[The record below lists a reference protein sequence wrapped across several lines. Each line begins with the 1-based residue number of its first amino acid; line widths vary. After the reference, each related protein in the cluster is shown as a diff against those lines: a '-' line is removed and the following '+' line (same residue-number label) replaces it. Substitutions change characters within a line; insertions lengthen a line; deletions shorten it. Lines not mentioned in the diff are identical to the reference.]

1 MLHWLGI
8 ALIDVTKVVR
18 QDRELS
24 VLHRR
29 RYVQDCA
36 HAPDRYVFD
45 ETRKHLVS
53 LIMILGLF
61 SVLALALGLPA
72 NTTIDASGEVTTNPP
87 DETTE
92 APVEGTTNP
101 PDEETT
107 EALGEVT
114 TNPPDEE
121 TTEPEDPGDVTTNPP
136 DEGTTEAATTTTTK
150 AAPEGS
156 TTVMEGSTSL
166 PPLVPCPF
174 ECPAEFGYFEVEPCS
189 PFYCS
194 CSNNI
199 GYLQAMINPIFIFQL
214 LSMN

>member
-1 MLHWLGI
+1 M
-8 ALIDVTKVVR
+8 
-18 QDRELS
+18 
-24 VLHRR
+24 
-29 RYVQDCA
+29 
-36 HAPDRYVFD
+36 
-45 ETRKHLVS
+45 
-53 LIMILGLF
+53 
-61 SVLALALGLPA
+61 ALALGLPA
-72 NTTIDASGEVTTNPP
+72 NTTIDVSGEVTTNL
-87 DETTE
+87 
-92 APVEGTTNP
+92 

-107 EALGEVT
+107 EAPVEVT

-121 TTEPEDPGDVTTNPP
+121 TTEAPVEVTTNQP
-136 DEGTTEAATTTTTK
+136 DEETTEAATTTTTE
-150 AAPEGS
+150 AAPEES

-194 CSNNI
+194 CSNYI